1 VIVADVE
8 SLIRPY
14 AEEVFKDIA
23 RETSEEFLTACI
35 QDGSCFN
42 KIIDMV
48 LTLMIEDIKALVEKI
63 REVAGVLL
71 YAQH

>member
-35 QDGSCFN
+35 QDSYCFN

-48 LTLMIEDIKALVEKI
+48 LTSITKDIEAIVEKI